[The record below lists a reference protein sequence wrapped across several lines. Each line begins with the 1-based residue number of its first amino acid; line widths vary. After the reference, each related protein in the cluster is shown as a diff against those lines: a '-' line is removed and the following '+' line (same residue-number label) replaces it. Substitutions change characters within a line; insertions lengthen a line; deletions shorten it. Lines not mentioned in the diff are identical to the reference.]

1 MVPLYGAELRDKR
14 GFTLIELM
22 IVVAVI
28 AILAAVVIPQ
38 FMGSSRKVKA
48 ESEVNPLFTEISF
61 RQEQWRGENG
71 SYRALVECPT
81 VTTPTGVAS
90 TTCTASAEWAL
101 LRINAPINTLRCKY
115 ETWTGSTTGTTNPG
129 GFVWT
134 SPAVNWYYTIA
145 TCNSDGV
152 SGTDSTFFMASSD
165 TKIQK
170 LNEGK

>member
-71 SYRALVECPT
+71 SYRALVDAGPRRHREVP
-81 VTTPTGVAS
+81 
-90 TTCTASAEWAL
+90 
-101 LRINAPINTLRCKY
+101 RC
-115 ETWTGSTTGTTNPG
+115 
-129 GFVWT
+129 
-134 SPAVNWYYTIA
+134 ARA
-145 TCNSDGV
+145 
-152 SGTDSTFFMASSD
+152 
-165 TKIQK
+165 
-170 LNEGK
+170 